1 MKTRK
6 LIVQKF
12 WGFGV
17 TAVAKEAGTRGTP
30 VSFDG
35 IEYGAANSNT
45 PKDFLYILDK
55 VTVENPLDV
64 QPIDYDPDAIKPGDY
79 VVLRSINEGYY
90 LLAPDYFEGNVGPG
104 DFVVV
109 NDSGKFEAAAE
120 GVAKVI
126 AVNEYGEVLIG
137 PAY

>member
-1 MKTRK
+1 MKSRK
-6 LIVQKF
+6 LVVQKF

-17 TAVAKEAGTRGTP
+17 TAVAKEEGTRGMP

-35 IEYGAANSNT
+35 VEYTAATSAT
-45 PKDFLYILDK
+45 TKDILYILDK
-55 VTVENPLDV
+55 VTVENLLDI

-90 LLAPDYFEGNVGPG
+90 LLASDYFEGSVAPG
-104 DFVVV
+104 DFVAV
-109 NDSGKFEAAAE
+109 NDSGKFERAVT